1 LSDRKRLL
9 GINIRVTEQE
19 KKRILRNAKRC
30 GLTASEY
37 LRQLGSGHTPQAVP
51 TPDIVEVCGMIPE
64 LIEYYA
70 ANYGDSQFQ
79 QYMKYALDKLLAFCN
94 PKEEKT
100 GSPQSLLCGEKEHP
114 RSGEPSPLAT
124 EATSGA

>member
-1 LSDRKRLL
+1 MSDRKRLL

-51 TPDIVEVCGMIPE
+51 TPDIVEVCGMDLTDVRPAFAD
-64 LIEYYA
+64 A
-70 ANYGDSQFQ
+70 ALGEIFQ
-79 QYMKYALDKLLAFCN
+79 VPIGTPLLNMPSLPRMEEVQALMEERKYAGFD
-94 PKEEKT
+94 
-100 GSPQSLLCGEKEHP
+100 GSFPEVL
-114 RSGEPSPLAT
+114 R
-124 EATSGA
+124 